1 MVQMTNVQQ
10 TLNQLA
16 QLLHSYCLDN
26 YDSAHLEYAHNP
38 DGSWNSFSAW
48 YVIAGKNVAPVQ
60 FSELKVKAEKLCK
73 NLYQFSLSEKNSDW
87 RKVELSISN
96 GRAKI
101 NFDYSA
107 QDQ

>member
-1 MVQMTNVQQ
+1 MTNVQQ
-10 TLNQLA
+10 TLNKLA
-16 QLLHSYCLDN
+16 QLLHAYRSDN

-48 YVIAGKNVAPVQ
+48 YVIEGKNISPTQ
-60 FSELKVKAEKLCK
+60 FSELKAKAENLCK
-73 NLYQFSLSEKNSDW
+73 ILYQFSISEQNSDW
-87 RKVELSISN
+87 RKFELTLIA
-96 GRAKI
+96 GKAKV